1 MNEVIGMI
9 FKIGGPVLIGIV
21 IILVLAS
28 GYLKAPPDVAYVI
41 SGLRKTPRILVG
53 QAGIKIPFF

>member
-9 FKIGGPVLIGIV
+9 FKIGGPILAGIV

-41 SGLRKTPRILVG
+41 SGLR
-53 QAGIKIPFF
+53 